1 MTPSRRAHGYRAYGQ
16 AAESFGT
23 VAWNPPSPRRFDSR
37 PANDPLLRPN
47 MVEEWQGLPGWAH
60 ILGGGLVAALLGA
73 VVGGA
78 LHI

>member
-1 MTPSRRAHGYRAYGQ
+1 
-16 AAESFGT
+16 
-23 VAWNPPSPRRFDSR
+23 
-37 PANDPLLRPN
+37 

-60 ILGGGLVAALLGA
+60 ILGGGMVAALLGA